1 MRVQKV
7 MFSWGLGKTLERV
20 ALEWSRS
27 RLMSRWRSRK
37 VRCKL
42 RLWKGKEGSPHGLG
56 WDRKALGSLSMVW
69 LFVLRMR
76 DLINGKESGGKWDD
90 LLFGVRSKLRGVF
103 SSIRG
108 CGPGK

>member
-1 MRVQKV
+1 MEERERERGLERESARAPEESEACGERKKGNRAERVRVQKV
-7 MFSWGLGKTLERV
+7 MFSWGLGKALERV

-56 WDRKALGSLSMVW
+56 WDRKALGSLSMV
-69 LFVLRMR
+69 
-76 DLINGKESGGKWDD
+76 
-90 LLFGVRSKLRGVF
+90 
-103 SSIRG
+103 
-108 CGPGK
+108 